1 MIKEQIR
8 SLATTPNPI
17 DPENLPPPQ
26 VYILHNAL
34 TVIEK
39 YWRTEQKVPYP
50 PVRPEPYEIPEDVE
64 KMIDESIG
72 VLPLKY
78 FKICV
83 EAFLTNI
90 KKYPAKK
97 TDLLDGLAWALRP
110 VKYLD
115 QFKFKKMSCDVGPG
129 RTIEDDRISKP
140 SPIGEGISKIGDLK
154 NLPTIAQVK
163 HYALVRKAKPYEYIV
178 KYAPSSRCGEVY
190 KFMFEHPDYE
200 KSKRGKRVY
209 DNGFGWIADELEI
222 SLSTIGRSVKWL
234 EGAKFLGK
242 AWPANPGYDPKTGK
256 PDKKKRRNSGWYVCT
271 SMVQNLFLWT
281 HPELFR

>member
-1 MIKEQIR
+1 MIQDQIR

-17 DPENLPPPQ
+17 DPENLPLPQ

-39 YWRTEQKVPYP
+39 YWRIEQGVPYP
-50 PVRPEPYEIPEDVE
+50 PVNPEPYEIPPDIEE
-64 KMIDESIG
+64 QLDESIG

-97 TDLLDGLAWALRP
+97 TDLLDGLALALRP

-115 QFKFKKMSCDVGPG
+115 RFKFKKISCDVGPG

-140 SPIGEGISKIGDLK
+140 SPIGEGIPILEDLK
-154 NLPTIAQVK
+154 HLSTRAQVK
-163 HYALVRKAKPYEYIV
+163 HYVFVRKSTTYDFILEQSGSISFARVHEFAKHHGDF
-178 KYAPSSRCGEVY
+178 KRSR
-190 KFMFEHPDYE
+190 P
-200 KSKRGKRVY
+200 GKIVY
-209 DNGFGWIADELEI
+209 DAGFAWIARKLRI
-222 SLSTIGRSVKWL
+222 SRFTVIRAFKWL
-234 EGAKFLGK
+234 AKHKLVTKLG
-242 AWPANPGYDPKTGK
+242 PADP
-256 PDKKKRRNSGWYVCT
+256 RIHRNSVWYVCS
-271 SMVQNLFLWT
+271 SMKQNLKLWSLLGA
-281 HPELFR
+281 P